1 MPQGNPASAFR
12 DGAFFI
18 EGKDGTLLACD
29 PALHSY
35 AELFSARYKTTAHIY
50 DLSLSG
56 AKTGLPFL
64 SEEDAATLINREAN
78 RTQDKLT
85 DSGGAGVTEQTAAR
99 TAQSAA
105 HRTSAVHSFYAE
117 EKKRLHTLRSAL
129 TGETPLNTEDLKA
142 LLEECSYL
150 YIHFP
155 DGHRGAS
162 LSQSF
167 LNRVRSEIDGFIKDM
182 ETAETAAAFFP

>member
-1 MPQGNPASAFR
+1 MPQGNPAAAFR

-29 PALHSY
+29 PALQSY
-35 AELFSARYKTTAHIY
+35 AELFSARYKNTANIY

-64 SEEDAATLINREAN
+64 REEDAAALINREAN

-85 DSGGAGVTEQTAAR
+85 DSGGAGVIEQTAAR

-105 HRTSAVHSFYAE
+105 HRTSAVQSFYAE

-155 DGHRGAS
+155 DGHRGVS

-182 ETAETAAAFFP
+182 ETSIDG